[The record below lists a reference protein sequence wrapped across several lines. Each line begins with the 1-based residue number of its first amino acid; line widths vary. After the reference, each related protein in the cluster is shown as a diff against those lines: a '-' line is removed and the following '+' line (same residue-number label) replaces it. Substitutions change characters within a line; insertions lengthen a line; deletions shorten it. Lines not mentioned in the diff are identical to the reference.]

1 MALRTK
7 PKHIVAV
14 DQMLDGGFVAKV
26 SSLEPRP
33 SHLYLEAQM
42 NGRYVSWG
50 DKEAMDSLISL
61 KLTRGLGLA
70 DA

>member
-14 DQMLDGGFVAKV
+14 DRELDGGFVAKA